1 MIDYKIV
8 VDAIGLLLSSFGATF
23 ILFGSVEA
31 IIKILAKKLNR
42 HHLEYNAIRIDYTSK
57 IMLGLEFFIAG
68 DLMKSIFTPGLNE
81 VIILALIVAIRTVIG
96 YSLNLEI
103 KMIDGK

>member
-1 MIDYKIV
+1 MMDYRIVIDL
-8 VDAIGLLLSSFGATF
+8 IGLFLSSFGATV
-23 ILFGSVEA
+23 ILFGSIEA
-31 IIKILAKKLNR
+31 IIKILVKKLNR
-42 HHLEYNAIRIDYTSK
+42 HHLDINAIRIDYTSK

-68 DLMKSIFTPGLNE
+68 DLMKTIFTPGLNE

-103 KMIDGK
+103 KNDR